1 MTRDRLLDAA
11 EAVLADHGSQGLT
24 LAAVAERAGVSKGGL
39 LYHFATKDALIRALI
54 ERLVAG
60 FDALVESY
68 RKERPGWYTR
78 AYVEASFAILAD
90 QDPDLARRRWAAL
103 CASSTDPLLRAPLAE
118 AQRRWVNDR
127 LAEEPD
133 PDLGQLVRFA
143 ADGVWEAA
151 ELDESLL
158 SRERLATLRDR
169 LLALAPTP

>member
-11 EAVLADHGSQGLT
+11 EAVLAEHGSQGLT

-39 LYHFATKDALIRALI
+39 LYHYATKDALVRALI

-60 FDALVESY
+60 FDSLVESF
-68 RKERPGWYTR
+68 RLERPGWYTR
-78 AYVEASFAILAD
+78 AYVEATFAVLAD
-90 QDPDLARRRWAAL
+90 QDPELARRRWAAL
-103 CASSTDPLLRAPLAE
+103 CAAATDPILRAPLAE
-118 AQRRWVNDR
+118 AQRRWSNER

-158 SRERLATLRDR
+158 SPERLAVLRQR
-169 LLALAPTP
+169 LLDLVR